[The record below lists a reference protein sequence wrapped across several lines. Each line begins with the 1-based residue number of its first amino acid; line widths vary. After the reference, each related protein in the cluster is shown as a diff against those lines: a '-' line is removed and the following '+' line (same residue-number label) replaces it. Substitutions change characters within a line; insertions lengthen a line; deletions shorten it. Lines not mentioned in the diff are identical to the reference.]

1 MRTLWRELK
10 NFLYNFW
17 TGLSL
22 ARNLKRRQLPQ
33 VFESFSVREIYIV
46 LAAVLVFV
54 VSGGFLI
61 TQAFSH
67 HGPGPHYGGDFT
79 EGLAGQPQFI
89 NPVLAAASSVDTD
102 LSRIV
107 FAQLL
112 KFDPDG
118 QLVPDLAAEMPIVSA
133 DQKTYTLKLQPGLKW
148 QDGQVLNADDVV
160 FTIQT
165 IQNADFQSPLRPNWT
180 RVKIEKVDDL
190 TLTFQLREVSA
201 SFMNNF
207 ALGIIP
213 RHIWQGLSSN
223 NFRLSNANLKP
234 IGSGPFVVNQIKK
247 TSDGTIKSMTLKA
260 NKQYYQ
266 GRPYLDQ
273 ITFKFY
279 DNYSSLLT
287 AYQGREVQSLGFVP
301 FDQKALT
308 SNNDKTTQYRVSLPQ
323 YQAVFFNLG
332 KNAILAQK
340 AVRQALWLATDR
352 PQIIAQVFLGN
363 STAAF
368 GPLLPGS
375 LGYDENVAKS
385 AHLSTQEASGILDKA
400 GWVLDQATNTR
411 TKDKKTLEFNLTVS
425 NIPLNV
431 KTAQL
436 LQSQW
441 AAVGAKVNLVVLE
454 ENELEQNYIRPR
466 SFDALLFSENTGADP
481 DPFPF
486 WHSSQSHDPGLNFSG
501 FNNTNADKLLTE
513 GRQTTDAG
521 KRATDYQQF
530 QQIINDQLPAIFLT
544 QSLYIYNV
552 PKKIQGINLNHLIQS
567 SDRFTDINK
576 WYLD

>member
-1 MRTLWRELK
+1 MRTLWRQLT
-10 NFLYNFW
+10 NFLHNFW
-17 TGLSL
+17 TGLKL
-22 ARNLKRRQLPQ
+22 VRNLKRRQLPS
-33 VFESFSVREIYIV
+33 VFESFSVKEIYV
-46 LAAVLVFV
+46 LFAAMLVFV
-54 VSGGFLI
+54 IAGGFLI
-61 TQAFSH
+61 TQALSH

-112 KFDPDG
+112 KFNPDG
-118 QLVPDLAAEMPIVSA
+118 QLVPDLAAEMPTVSA

-148 QDGQVLNADDVV
+148 QDGQVLNADDVL

-180 RVKIEKVDDL
+180 RVKVDKVDDL
-190 TLTFQLREVSA
+190 TLTFQLREVAA

-234 IGSGPFVVNQIKK
+234 VGSGPFAVNQIKK
-247 TSDGTIKSMTLKA
+247 TSDGTIKSITLKP

-287 AYQGREVQSLGFVP
+287 AYQGHEIQNLGFVP
-301 FDQKALT
+301 FDPKALAAP
-308 SNNDKTTQYRVSLPQ
+308 SDKYNQYRVSLPQ
-323 YQAVFFNLG
+323 YQAVFFNLA
-332 KNAILAQK
+332 KNQILAQK
-340 AVRQALWLATDR
+340 AVRQALWLSANR
-352 PQIIAQVFLGN
+352 SEIIEQVFQGN
-363 STAAF
+363 SAPAF
-368 GPLLPGS
+368 GPILPDN
-375 LGYDENVAKS
+375 LGYDPSLAQS
-385 AHLSTQEASGILDKA
+385 AHLNIAEASQILDKA
-400 GWVLDQATNTR
+400 GWVFDPNTNTR

-441 AAVGAKVNLVVLE
+441 AEVGAKVNLVVLE

-466 SFDALLFSENTGADP
+466 AFDALLFSENTGPDP

-501 FNNTNADKLLTE
+501 FNNGNADKLLTE
-513 GRQTTDAG
+513 GRQTTDLA
-521 KRATDYQQF
+521 KRASDYQQF

-544 QSLYIYNV
+544 QSLYIYDV
-552 PKKIQGINLNHLIQS
+552 PKKIQGINLNHITQS
-567 SDRFTDINK
+567 SDRFADINK
-576 WYLD
+576 WYLE

>member
-1 MRTLWRELK
+1 MRTLWLQLK
-10 NFLYNFW
+10 NFIYNFW
-17 TGLSL
+17 AGLKL

-33 VFESFSVREIYIV
+33 VFESFSIKEIYI
-46 LAAVLVFV
+46 LFAAILVFV

-61 TQAFSH
+61 STVFSH

-79 EGLAGQPQFI
+79 EGLAGQPQYI

-102 LSRIV
+102 ISRVV

-112 KFDPDG
+112 KFDQDG
-118 QLVPDLAAEMPIVSA
+118 KLTTDLASEMPTVSA
-133 DQKTYTLKLQPGLKW
+133 DQKTYTIKLQSGLKW
-148 QDGQVLNADDVV
+148 QDGQVLNADDVL

-180 RVKIEKVDDL
+180 RVKVEKVDDL

-213 RHIWQGLSSN
+213 HHIWQGLSSN
-223 NFRLSNANLKP
+223 NFRLSSANLKP

-247 TSDGTIKSMTLKA
+247 TSDGTIKSMTLKP

-279 DNYSSLLT
+279 ENYSGLLT
-287 AYQGREVQSLGFVP
+287 AYQGREVQNLGFVP

-308 SNNDKTTQYRVSLPQ
+308 SGNDKAAQYRVSLPQ
-323 YQAVFFNLG
+323 YSAVFFNLA
-332 KNAILAQK
+332 KNSILAQK
-340 AVRQALWLATDR
+340 AVRQALWLTTDR
-352 PQIIAQVFLGN
+352 PQIIERVFEGN
-363 STAAF
+363 AAPAY
-368 GPLLPGS
+368 GPILPGN
-375 LGYDENVAKS
+375 LGYDDNLAKS
-385 AHLSTQEASGILDKA
+385 AHVGISEATQILDKA
-400 GWVLDQATNTR
+400 GWVLDPATNTR

-441 AAVGAKVNLVVLE
+441 GQVGVKVNLVVLE

-466 SFDALLFSENTGADP
+466 SFDALLFSENTGPDP

-501 FNNTNADKLLTE
+501 FNNANADKLLTE
-513 GRQTTDAG
+513 GRQTTDEA
-521 KRATDYQQF
+521 KRAAAYQQF
-530 QQIINDQLPAIFLT
+530 QQIINDQLPAVFLT
-544 QSLYIYNV
+544 QSLYIYSA
-552 PKKIQGINLNHLIQS
+552 PKKIQGINLNHITQS

-576 WYLD
+576 WYLE

>member
-1 MRTLWRELK
+1 MRTLWPQLK
-10 NFLYNFW
+10 NFFYNFW
-17 TGLSL
+17 TGLNL
-22 ARNLKRRQLPQ
+22 ARNLKRRQLPS
-33 VFESFSVREIYIV
+33 VFESFSIKEIYI
-46 LAAVLVFV
+46 LFAAILVFV

-61 TQAFSH
+61 SQALSQ

-102 LSRIV
+102 ISRIV

-118 QLVPDLAAEMPIVSA
+118 KLVPDLAAEMPTVSA
-133 DQKTYTLKLQPGLKW
+133 DQKTYTLKLLPGLKW

-180 RVKIEKVDDL
+180 RVKIEKIDDL
-190 TLTFQLREVSA
+190 TLTFQLREISA

-207 ALGIIP
+207 ALGVIP

-301 FDQKALT
+301 FDQKALAY
-308 SNNDKTTQYRVSLPQ
+308 NNDKAAQYRVSLPQ
-323 YQAVFFNLG
+323 YQAVFFNLA

-352 PQIIAQVFLGN
+352 PQIISQAFLGN

-368 GPLLPGS
+368 GPIQPGS
-375 LGYDENVAKS
+375 LGYDERIAQS
-385 AHLSTQEASGILDKA
+385 AHLSVSEATQILDKA
-400 GWVLDQATNTR
+400 GWVLDKATNTR

-501 FNNTNADKLLTE
+501 FNNGNADKLLTE
-513 GRQTTDAG
+513 GRQTTDIA
-521 KRATDYQQF
+521 KRAADYQQF

-544 QSLYIYNV
+544 QSLFIYNV
-552 PKKIQGINLNHLIQS
+552 PKKIQGVNLNHLIQS

-576 WYLD
+576 WYLE

>member
-1 MRTLWRELK
+1 MRTLWPQLK
-10 NFLYNFW
+10 NFFYNFW
-17 TGLSL
+17 TGLNL
-22 ARNLKRRQLPQ
+22 ARNLKRRQLPS
-33 VFESFSVREIYIV
+33 VFESFSIKEIYI
-46 LAAVLVFV
+46 LFAAILVFV

-61 TQAFSH
+61 SQALSQ

-102 LSRIV
+102 ISRIV

-118 QLVPDLAAEMPIVSA
+118 KLVPDLAAEMPTVSA
-133 DQKTYTLKLQPGLKW
+133 DQKTYTLKLLPGLKW

-165 IQNADFQSPLRPNWT
+165 IQNADFQSPLRPNWA

-287 AYQGREVQSLGFVP
+287 AYQGREVHSLGFVP
-301 FDQKALT
+301 FDQKAL
-308 SNNDKTTQYRVSLPQ
+308 SHNNDKATQHRVSLPQ
-323 YQAVFFNLG
+323 YQAVFFNLT
-332 KNAILAQK
+332 KNAILGQK

-352 PQIIAQVFLGN
+352 PQIVNQVFLGN

-368 GPLLPGS
+368 GPILPGS
-375 LGYDENVAKS
+375 LGYDERIAQS
-385 AHLSTQEASGILDKA
+385 AHLSVSEASQILDKA
-400 GWVLDQATNTR
+400 GWVLDKATNTR

-466 SFDALLFSENTGADP
+466 AFDALLFSENTGADP

-501 FNNTNADKLLTE
+501 FNNGNADKLLTE
-513 GRQTTDAG
+513 GRQTTDTA
-521 KRATDYQQF
+521 KRASDYQQF
-530 QQIINDQLPAIFLT
+530 QQIINDQLPAVFLT
-544 QSLYIYNV
+544 QSLFIYNV
-552 PKKIQGINLNHLIQS
+552 PKKIQGVNLNHLIQS

-576 WYLD
+576 WYLE